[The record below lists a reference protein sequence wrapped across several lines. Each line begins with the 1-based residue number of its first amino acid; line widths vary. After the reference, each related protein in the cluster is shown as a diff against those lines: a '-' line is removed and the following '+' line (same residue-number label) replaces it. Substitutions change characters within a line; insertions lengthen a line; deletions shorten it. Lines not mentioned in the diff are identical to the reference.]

1 VNASWRDGA
10 IVQHARVHVGVAV
23 AGLGA
28 PVLPVIRDADTL
40 PLGTI
45 AWATRELTRQARNGT
60 LPPKATRGA
69 TFAVSK
75 LGLQDVDGPRVL
87 DPARAAVLAVGPVR
101 VEPAVADGDL
111 VEPRVLR
118 LRLTCDG
125 RVLDEAAAS
134 SFLEH
139 LAGYLEVPLALAL

>member
-1 VNASWRDGA
+1 
-10 IVQHARVHVGVAV
+10 
-23 AGLGA
+23 
-28 PVLPVIRDADTL
+28 
-40 PLGTI
+40 
-45 AWATRELTRQARNGT
+45 
-60 LPPKATRGA
+60 
-69 TFAVSK
+69 
-75 LGLQDVDGPRVL
+75 VL